1 VQLTILHKKSS
12 PFPPVPQPRIETSVT
27 FLWYGVVAG
36 DGLRSV
42 GVEALPP
49 SKGACSILPTA
60 RHLRAGA
67 SPGYG
72 YPGPRWFSTVVS
84 GLRRFFL
91 LALLSPP
98 SLGSFLGYLFAPLG
112 G

>member
-1 VQLTILHKKSS
+1 
-12 PFPPVPQPRIETSVT
+12 
-27 FLWYGVVAG
+27 VVAV

-67 SPGYG
+67 RTLHLARAVTSGPG
-72 YPGPRWFSTVVS
+72 S
-84 GLRRFFL
+84 
-91 LALLSPP
+91 
-98 SLGSFLGYLFAPLG
+98 
-112 G
+112 